1 MGALINVNSRGF
13 LRHILLKTQ
22 QQKHPSTPFCPLDV
36 NVHQTGS
43 VERGFTL
50 GNRLNSLKIKAG
62 GNFPKRVGGLGI
74 QAHVRGRA
82 RVPQQGLEG

>member
-50 GNRLNSLKIKAG
+50 GNR
-62 GNFPKRVGGLGI
+62 
-74 QAHVRGRA
+74 
-82 RVPQQGLEG
+82 